1 MPLASLE
8 VAFGDNVCTTETKV
22 RGLTHGFEYHARRVA
37 IVLLRQFDVF
47 RAFRVSV
54 ILFVFCDW
62 SIVLLDATERAS
74 GVGEHQ
80 PAGNSRLGV
89 RMLLPSGRHRERSGP
104 GIHIAGLIVVFNGRQ
119 SAFNVAFS
127 MWFVCGFFL
136 LMMKGTIEKD
146 AETASTQVE
155 AEIVRSPARERS
167 QIVED
172 NNV

>member
-1 MPLASLE
+1 MFACYSQ
-8 VAFGDNVCTTETKV
+8 VDDIGK
-22 RGLTHGFEYHARRVA
+22 GLGP
-37 IVLLRQFDVF
+37 VF
-47 RAFRVSV
+47 
-54 ILFVFCDW
+54 
-62 SIVLLDATERAS
+62 
-74 GVGEHQ
+74 
-80 PAGNSRLGV
+80 
-89 RMLLPSGRHRERSGP
+89 
-104 GIHIAGLIVVFNGRQ
+104 IAGLIVVFNVGRQ

-136 LMMKGTIEKD
+136 MMMKGTIEKD